1 MRLAGRAYRERVE
14 IMNSAQVG
22 CSEIMTPQAIAEDPH
37 YQAREVHA
45 EWEDLQLGRKVK
57 GIGII
62 PKFSE
67 TPGKIWRGSTPLGHD
82 NDSVYKH
89 FLDLEGAELEQLRER
104 GII

>member
-1 MRLAGRAYRERVE
+1 M
-14 IMNSAQVG
+14 
-22 CSEIMTPQAIAEDPH
+22 
-37 YQAREVHA
+37 
-45 EWEDLQLGRKVK
+45 QLGRKVK

-82 NDSVYKH
+82 NDSVYKL
-89 FLDLEGAELEQLRER
+89 FLGMEDVELEQLRER